1 MNHAKIHMQGTEGE
15 TILKGEMVKPR
26 APILVWSLF
35 AFGRWPLV
43 GTQTREIVKAH
54 GSQCDALT

>member
-1 MNHAKIHMQGTEGE
+1 MQGTEGE